1 MDEGFNAESEG
12 SGEETELRE
21 EEEEDEERAQ
31 QAGDQECEE
40 EEQAKQNTESINTEE
55 EGGDE
60 GERWKLNQNM
70 VVSLVWDDKYSIHTQ
85 RIKNWLQCHNLH
97 SDSVDLCFL
106 NRIAL
111 NN

>member
-31 QAGDQECEE
+31 QAGDRECEE
-40 EEQAKQNTESINTEE
+40 EEQAKQNAESINTEE

-70 VVSLVWDDKYSIHTQ
+70 VVNLVWDDKYSSYTENKKLTPMSQ
-85 RIKNWLQCHNLH
+85 PAFWFCWFVLFKQNCT
-97 SDSVDLCFL
+97 
-106 NRIAL
+106 
-111 NN
+111 